1 MKNLKKIIVTLVA
14 MTMLMS
20 TTVFAVTASDLV
32 AAGVPANLAQ
42 DFADYVVANNID
54 SKSVEGV
61 MADLKA
67 AKALVGDTKKVSD
80 LSKDAKQALLKV
92 QASLQAIGVEVTTN
106 GEKIAVKAGEK
117 EVKYTKDE
125 TLALVVN
132 TNPEK
137 LQTAIEG
144 IAKDGKL
151 QADPQGGNMENTA
164 TNNGNVLALGLGVV
178 AVAGLVYVVAK
189 KKVVA

>member
-42 DFADYVVANNID
+42 DFADYVVAKNID
-54 SKSVEGV
+54 SKSVESV
-61 MADLKA
+61 MADLKE
-67 AKALVGDTKKVSD
+67 AKSLVGDVKKVSD

-92 QASLQAIGVEVTTN
+92 QASLQAIGVEVTSN
-106 GEKIAVKAGEK
+106 GEKIAVTAGEK
-117 EVKYTKDE
+117 EVEYTKDE

-132 TNPEK
+132 ADPEK
-137 LQTAIEG
+137 LEAAIEE
-144 IAKDGKL
+144 IAEDGKL
-151 QADPQGGNMENTA
+151 EADPQGGNMENTA

>member
-20 TTVFAVTASDLV
+20 TTVFAVTVSDLV

-54 SKSVEGV
+54 SKSVESV
-61 MADLKA
+61 MADLKE
-67 AKALVGDTKKVSD
+67 AKSLVGDVKKVSD

-92 QASLQAIGVEVTTN
+92 QASLQGIGVEVTSN
-106 GEKIAVKAGEK
+106 GEKIAVTAGEK
-117 EVKYTKDE
+117 EVEYTKDE

-132 TNPEK
+132 ADPEK
-137 LQTAIEG
+137 LEVAIEE
-144 IAKDGKL
+144 IAEDGKL
-151 QADPQGGNMENTA
+151 EADPQGGNMENTA

>member
-54 SKSVEGV
+54 SKSVESV
-61 MADLKA
+61 MADLKE
-67 AKALVGDTKKVSD
+67 AKSLVGDVKKVSD

-92 QASLQAIGVEVTTN
+92 QASLQGIGVEVTTN

-151 QADPQGGNMENTA
+151 EADPQGGNMANTA

>member
-20 TTVFAVTASDLV
+20 TTVFAVTVSDLV

-42 DFADYVVANNID
+42 DFADYVVAKNID

-67 AKALVGDTKKVSD
+67 AKALVGDAKKVSD

-92 QASLQAIGVEVTTN
+92 QASLQGIGVEVTTN

-151 QADPQGGNMENTA
+151 EADPQGGNMANTA

>member
-54 SKSVEGV
+54 SKSVESV
-61 MADLKA
+61 MADLKE
-67 AKALVGDTKKVSD
+67 AKALVGDVKKVSD

-92 QASLQAIGVEVTTN
+92 QASLQAIGVEVTSN
-106 GEKIAVKAGEK
+106 GEKITVTAGAK
-117 EVKYTKDE
+117 EVEYTKDE
-125 TLALVVN
+125 ALALVVN
-132 TNPEK
+132 ADPEK
-137 LQTAIEG
+137 LEAAIEE
-144 IAKDGKL
+144 IAEDGKL
-151 QADPQGGNMENTA
+151 EADPQGGNMENTA

>member
-42 DFADYVVANNID
+42 DFADYVVAKNID

-67 AKALVGDTKKVSD
+67 AKALVGDAKKVSD

-92 QASLQAIGVEVTTN
+92 QASLQAIGVEVTSN

-151 QADPQGGNMENTA
+151 EADPQGGNMENTA

>member
-42 DFADYVVANNID
+42 DFADYVVAKNID

-67 AKALVGDTKKVSD
+67 AKALVGDAKKVSD

-92 QASLQAIGVEVTTN
+92 QASLQGIGVEVTTN

-125 TLALVVN
+125 TLALVIN

-151 QADPQGGNMENTA
+151 EADPQGGNMANTA

>member
-54 SKSVEGV
+54 SKSVESV

-67 AKALVGDTKKVSD
+67 AKALVGDAKKVSD

-92 QASLQAIGVEVTTN
+92 QASLQGIGVEVTTN

-132 TNPEK
+132 ADPEK
-137 LQTAIEG
+137 LEAAIEE
-144 IAKDGKL
+144 IAEDGKL
-151 QADPQGGNMENTA
+151 EADPQGGNMENTA

>member
-42 DFADYVVANNID
+42 DFADYVVAKNID

-67 AKALVGDTKKVSD
+67 AKALVGDAKKVSD

-92 QASLQAIGVEVTTN
+92 QASLQEIGVEVTTN

-151 QADPQGGNMENTA
+151 EADPQGGNMANTA

>member
-54 SKSVEGV
+54 SKSVESV

-67 AKALVGDTKKVSD
+67 AKALVGDVKKVSD

-92 QASLQAIGVEVTTN
+92 QSSLQAIGVEVTSN
-106 GEKIAVKAGEK
+106 GEKIVVIAGEK
-117 EVKYTKDE
+117 EVEYTKDE
-125 TLALVVN
+125 ALALVVN
-132 TNPEK
+132 ADPEK
-137 LQTAIEG
+137 LEAAIEE
-144 IAKDGKL
+144 IAEDGKL
-151 QADPQGGNMENTA
+151 EADPQGGNMENTA

>member
-54 SKSVEGV
+54 SKSVESV

-67 AKALVGDTKKVSD
+67 AKALVGDAKKVSD

-92 QASLQAIGVEVTTN
+92 QASLQGIGVEVTTN

-137 LQTAIEG
+137 LEAAIEE
-144 IAKDGKL
+144 IAEDGKL
-151 QADPQGGNMENTA
+151 EADPQGGNMENTA

>member
-42 DFADYVVANNID
+42 DFADYVVAKNID

-67 AKALVGDTKKVSD
+67 AKALVGDAKKVSD

-92 QASLQAIGVEVTTN
+92 QASLQEIGVEVTTN

>member
-42 DFADYVVANNID
+42 DFADYVVANKID
-54 SKSVEGV
+54 SKSVETV

-67 AKALVGDTKKVSD
+67 AKALVGDAKKVSD

-92 QASLQAIGVEVTTN
+92 QASLKEIGVQVTTD
-106 GEKIAVKAGEK
+106 GEKIAVTAGAK
-117 EVKYTKDE
+117 KVNYTKDE
-125 TLALVVN
+125 ALALVVN
-132 TNPEK
+132 ANPEK

-151 QADPQGGNMENTA
+151 QADPQGGSMANTA

>member
-20 TTVFAVTASDLV
+20 TTVFAVTVSDLV

-42 DFADYVVANNID
+42 DFADYVVANKID
-54 SKSVEGV
+54 SKSVETV
-61 MADLKA
+61 MSDLKE
-67 AKALVGDTKKVSD
+67 AKSLVGDVKKVSD

-92 QASLQAIGVEVTTN
+92 QASLQGIGVEVTTN

-117 EVKYTKDE
+117 EVEYTKDE

-132 TNPEK
+132 ADPEK
-137 LQTAIEG
+137 LEVAIEE
-144 IAKDGKL
+144 IAEDGKL
-151 QADPQGGNMENTA
+151 EADPQGGNMENTA

>member
-42 DFADYVVANNID
+42 DFADYVVAKNID

-67 AKALVGDTKKVSD
+67 AKALVGDAKKVSD

-92 QASLQAIGVEVTTN
+92 QASLQGIGVEVTTN

-144 IAKDGKL
+144 IAKDGML
-151 QADPQGGNMENTA
+151 EADPQGGNMANTA

>member
-42 DFADYVVANNID
+42 DFADYVVAKNID

-67 AKALVGDTKKVSD
+67 AKALVGDAKKVSD

-92 QASLQAIGVEVTTN
+92 QASLKEIGVEVTTN

-151 QADPQGGNMENTA
+151 EADPQGGNMANTA

>member
-42 DFADYVVANNID
+42 DFADYVVAKNID

-67 AKALVGDTKKVSD
+67 AKALVGDAKKVSD

-151 QADPQGGNMENTA
+151 EADPQGGNMANTA

>member
-20 TTVFAVTASDLV
+20 TTVFAVTVSDLV

-54 SKSVEGV
+54 SKSVESV
-61 MADLKA
+61 MADLKE
-67 AKALVGDTKKVSD
+67 AKSLVGDVKKVSD

-106 GEKIAVKAGEK
+106 GEKVAVKAGEK
-117 EVKYTKDE
+117 KVEYSKDE
-125 TLALVVN
+125 TLTLVVN
-132 TNPEK
+132 ASPEK
-137 LQTAIEG
+137 LEAAIEE
-144 IAKDGKL
+144 IAEDGKL
-151 QADPQGGNMENTA
+151 EADPQGGNMENTA

>member
-20 TTVFAVTASDLV
+20 TTVFAVTVSDLV

-106 GEKIAVKAGEK
+106 GEKVAVKAGEEK
-117 EVKYTKDE
+117 VEYSKDE

-132 TNPEK
+132 ASPEK
-137 LQTAIEG
+137 LETAIEE

-151 QADPQGGNMENTA
+151 QADPQGGNMANTA

>member
-20 TTVFAVTASDLV
+20 TTVFAVTVSDLV

-54 SKSVEGV
+54 SKSVESV
-61 MADLKA
+61 MADLKE
-67 AKALVGDTKKVSD
+67 AKALVGDVKKVSD

-92 QASLQAIGVEVTTN
+92 QASLQAIRVEVTSN
-106 GEKIAVKAGEK
+106 GEKITVTAGEK
-117 EVKYTKDE
+117 EVEYTKDE
-125 TLALVVN
+125 ALALVVN
-132 TNPEK
+132 ADPEK
-137 LQTAIEG
+137 LEAAIEE
-144 IAKDGKL
+144 IAEDGNL
-151 QADPQGGNMENTA
+151 EADPQGGNMENTA

>member
-42 DFADYVVANNID
+42 DFADYVVANKID
-54 SKSVEGV
+54 SKSVESV

-67 AKALVGDTKKVSD
+67 AKALVGDVKKVSD

-92 QASLQAIGVEVTTN
+92 QASLQAIGVKVTSN
-106 GEKIAVKAGEK
+106 GEKIAVTAGEK
-117 EVKYTKDE
+117 EVEYTKDE

-132 TNPEK
+132 ANPEK
-137 LQTAIEG
+137 LEAAIEE
-144 IAKDGKL
+144 IAEDGKL
-151 QADPQGGNMENTA
+151 EADPQGGNMENTA

>member
-42 DFADYVVANNID
+42 DFADYVVAKNID

-67 AKALVGDTKKVSD
+67 AKALVGDAKKVSD

-92 QASLQAIGVEVTTN
+92 QASLQGIGVEVTTN

-151 QADPQGGNMENTA
+151 EADPQGGNMANTA

>member
-20 TTVFAVTASDLV
+20 TTVFAVTVSDLV

-54 SKSVEGV
+54 SKSVESV

-67 AKALVGDTKKVSD
+67 AKSLVGDVKKVSD

-106 GEKIAVKAGEK
+106 GEKIAVTAGEK
-117 EVKYTKDE
+117 EVEYTKDE

-132 TNPEK
+132 ADPEK
-137 LQTAIEG
+137 LEAAIEE
-144 IAKDGKL
+144 IAEDGKL
-151 QADPQGGNMENTA
+151 EADPQGGNMENTA

>member
-42 DFADYVVANNID
+42 DFADYVVAKNID

-67 AKALVGDTKKVSD
+67 AKALVGDAKKVSD

-92 QASLQAIGVEVTTN
+92 QASLKEIGVEVTTN

>member
-20 TTVFAVTASDLV
+20 TTVFAVTVSDLV

-54 SKSVEGV
+54 SKSVESV
-61 MADLKA
+61 MADLKE
-67 AKALVGDTKKVSD
+67 AKALVGDVKKVSD

-92 QASLQAIGVEVTTN
+92 QASLQAIGVEVTSN
-106 GEKIAVKAGEK
+106 GEKITVTAGEK
-117 EVKYTKDE
+117 EVEYTKDE

-132 TNPEK
+132 ADPEK
-137 LQTAIEG
+137 LEAAIEE
-144 IAKDGKL
+144 IAEDGKL
-151 QADPQGGNMENTA
+151 EADPQGGNMENTA